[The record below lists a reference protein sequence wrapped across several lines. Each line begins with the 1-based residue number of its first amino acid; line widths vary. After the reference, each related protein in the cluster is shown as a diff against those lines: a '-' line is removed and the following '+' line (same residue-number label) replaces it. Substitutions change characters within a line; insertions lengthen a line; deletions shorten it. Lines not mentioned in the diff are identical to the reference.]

1 MKVTLTDFTG
11 RGTSDETW
19 YAAKKLIVVKN
30 TRVSRRDFA
39 AEVETWP
46 EAALTAELEGIA
58 LSIRSSWEFVNYT
71 FKIEEVSRACS
82 DQIVRTRYGVAF
94 AVMAQR
100 VVDNSQFDY
109 VVPET
114 ITAAGPEMEQA
125 FKMHMCE
132 TQFLYQHMVANGI
145 PAQDARSVLPM
156 ATFSPLTADY
166 DLRALADVCG
176 KRENLRAQGE
186 YAAVAREMKRLVLE
200 VHPWTRPFL
209 EPDRIATPNIEA
221 ILRGVLGNRSPV
233 ENEQLNL
240 ALKELDRL
248 KGTWG

>member
-1 MKVTLTDFTG
+1 MKVTLIDFTG
-11 RGTSDETW
+11 RGTSDPTW
-19 YAAKKLIVVKN
+19 YAAKKLIVAKN

-39 AEVETWP
+39 LEIECWP
-46 EAALTAELEGIA
+46 TEALNHELEAVA

-71 FKIEEVSRACS
+71 FKIEEISRACS

-114 ITAAGPEMEQA
+114 VAESPTILAA
-125 FKMHMCE
+125 FHRHMSE
-132 TQFLYQHMVANGI
+132 VQRFYHAMVENGI
-145 PAQDARSVLPM
+145 PAQDARAVLPM
-156 ATFSPLTADY
+156 ATYSPLTADY

-200 VHPWTRPFL
+200 VHPWTNPFL
-209 EPDRIATPNIEA
+209 EPERTATPNLEA
-221 ILRGVLGNRSPV
+221 ILRETLGNRSPV
-233 ENEQLNL
+233 ENARLND